1 VPGGAG
7 ALGAL
12 AAGWLAGN
20 GAVQLRLL
28 GRSGCG
34 GLVNRRLRDLLKA
47 ETLACVALVR
57 YISCSSPDLTECD

>member
-28 GRSGCG
+28 SRSGCS
-34 GLVNRRLRDLLKA
+34 GLINRSLRDLLKA
-47 ETLACVALVR
+47 ETLACVALIR
-57 YISCSSPDLTECD
+57 YVSCSSPT

>member
-1 VPGGAG
+1 MPGGAG

-12 AAGWLAGN
+12 AVSWLAGN

-28 GRSGCG
+28 SRSGGG
-34 GLVNRRLRDLLKA
+34 GLHNRSLRDLLKA

-57 YISCSSPDLTECD
+57 YKLQQSRPDRV